1 MMQFVDRSGPDA
13 GDGIWQACLLGI
25 VDPAPAVEIPDPVLA
40 WEVAWNTPKGV
51 FFKLADALK
60 WCVENDYDPNLL
72 VQPVVVARTQT
83 TYEVFK

>member
-25 VDPAPAVEIPDPVLA
+25 GAGSPDPVLA